1 MTQGNKA
8 IRDHKEDGRDLHLFE
23 SNDEAWS
30 VTYLGQFECVDW
42 FEEQQPDTNGD
53 LRKAIRF
60 KLEPIDSEVTVET
73 NEIEE
78 ADLDTLYE
86 QAQTSSSETRE
97 KETITTEY
105 TRPSDQPDSSPP
117 SPGTTPEAIREPLVD
132 HRPRLSFDEH
142 RQNVLHHVVSDVVP
156 VLVVKHRLE

>member
-1 MTQGNKA
+1 MKTISGAIRSSTLAKVKRGYGNDPRNKA

-117 SPGTTPEAIREPLVD
+117 SPGTTPEAIREP
-132 HRPRLSFDEH
+132 PR
-142 RQNVLHHVVSDVVP
+142 
-156 VLVVKHRLE
+156 